1 MMKRLILFL
10 ASILAA
16 TVTSLGGPVKI
27 IFDTD
32 MGNDVDDCLAMEVL
46 YRYMDRG
53 KVDLLGVLSSK
64 REIESVMYLDILN
77 TCSGHTEIPL
87 GIVKTYPKEKYVMRH
102 TDFASQIVKR
112 GKHPH
117 SLTDYDSLPDGYKL
131 ARRLLAE
138 NGGKCDITVVAVGFS
153 TNLRR
158 LMESGPD
165 EISPLSGMEL
175 IRKNVCKLVMM
186 AGDFHRDQTEYNVRV
201 DVPSARAIMEHWPSP
216 VIISDHEIG
225 YNMRIP
231 LTRVHYNF
239 GDSHPVT
246 EAFDILVPA
255 STMPTERPLH
265 DPAAVLFAVELS
277 EKYAS
282 LSPFGKVTVRDDAMT
297 LFEPDPTG
305 DRRYILHNERQNKAV
320 TEKIFRLTK
329 QPKRFRQP

>member
-1 MMKRLILFL
+1 MIKRLILFL
-10 ASILAA
+10 ATALAA
-16 TVTSLGGPVKI
+16 TVTSMGGPVKV

-64 REIESVMYLDILN
+64 REIESVQYLDILN
-77 TCSGHTEIPL
+77 TCAGHTEIPL
-87 GIVKTYPKEKYVMRH
+87 GIVKTYPEEKYTMRH
-102 TDFASQIVKR
+102 TNFAAQIVQT
-112 GKHPH
+112 GKHPR
-117 SLTDYDSLPDGYKL
+117 SLTDYESLPDGYKL

-138 NGGKCDITVVAVGFS
+138 NGGKPDITVVAVGFS
-153 TNLRR
+153 TNLKR
-158 LMESGPD
+158 LMESVPD

-175 IRKNVCKLVMM
+175 IRQNVCKLVMM

-201 DVPSARAIMEHWPSP
+201 DVPSARTIMEHWPTP

-231 LTRVHYNF
+231 LTKVHGNF
-239 GDSHPVT
+239 GDNHPVT
-246 EAFDILVPA
+246 EAFDILVPS

-265 DPAAVLFAVELS
+265 DPAAVLFAVELK

-282 LSPFGKVTVRDDAMT
+282 LSPSGKVTVRDDAMT
-297 LFEPDPTG
+297 LFTPDPAG
-305 DRRYILHNERQNKAV
+305 DRRYILHDDSQNKAV

-329 QPKRFRQP
+329 QPGRLKQ